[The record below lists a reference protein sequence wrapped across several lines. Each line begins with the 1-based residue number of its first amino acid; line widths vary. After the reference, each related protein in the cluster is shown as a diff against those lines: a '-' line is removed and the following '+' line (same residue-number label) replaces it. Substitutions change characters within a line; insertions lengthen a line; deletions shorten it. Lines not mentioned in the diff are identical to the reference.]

1 MREEELRRR
10 FRSLAEPVAD
20 GVEPPDPRLVRARG
34 RRRRRRLLAG
44 TALVVAVALAGAG
57 GAWSGLVSR
66 PAPSLT
72 GLSPA
77 SSAPAPPTTAPAPA
91 SSAPASSATAT
102 NSGAA
107 GSPTTTLPLG
117 RIQRL
122 DAVQAI
128 GGSGTV
134 WAVGTGTILATS
146 DFGRTWARVWRG
158 AAELRD
164 VDFVSA
170 SVGWALGD
178 GILLGTVDGGQH
190 WHRLGQPRAG
200 PLRRVHFAS
209 PTQGWGVAGGTAQ
222 KDQGPMQA
230 QGATTLVHTTSGG
243 RTWSALAAPAPPQSV
258 CFTAPDDGWLASGTR
273 VWRSVDGGRRWGSRP
288 SFTLPAPTDG
298 LPAFA
303 ELQCAA
309 PGAAWVRVDAGDA
322 AAGHRPY
329 ALYASGDGGA
339 HWRGVLGEPGTLGS
353 LLGLPAGP
361 GSSPGP
367 FSVID
372 PSRAFLVSPTPAAE
386 ATGAVLVSQGSRL
399 RRLPDIPGSTLSRP
413 LSVSFASAT
422 RGWVVGSDTAGR
434 AVLLATSDGGRSWQ
448 SQLPA

>member
-1 MREEELRRR
+1 MRDEELRRR

-44 TALVVAVALAGAG
+44 TTLVVALAGVG
-57 GAWSGLVSR
+57 GAWAGLVG
-66 PAPSLT
+66 PPLPSLT
-72 GLSPA
+72 GVGPA
-77 SSAPAPPTTAPAPA
+77 SSAPTPPTTAPAPA

-128 GGSGTV
+128 GDSGTV
-134 WAVGTGTILATS
+134 WAVGKGTILATS
-146 DFGRTWARVWRG
+146 DFGRTWVRVWRG
-158 AAELRD
+158 TAELRD

-170 SVGWALGD
+170 SVGWVLGD

-190 WHRLGQPRAG
+190 WQRLGQPRAG

-222 KDQGPMQA
+222 NGEGPMQA
-230 QGATTLVHTTSGG
+230 QGTTTLVHTSDGG

-273 VWRSVDGGRRWGSRP
+273 VWRSVDGGRRWGPRP
-288 SFTLPAPTDG
+288 SFALPAPTEG

-339 HWRGVLGEPGTLGS
+339 HWRGVLGEPGTLGN

-372 PSRAFLVSPTPAAE
+372 PSRAFLLSPTPPAQ
-386 ATGAVLVSQGSRL
+386 ATGAVLVSQGNRL
-399 RRLPDIPGSTLSRP
+399 RRP
-413 LSVSFASAT
+413 
-422 RGWVVGSDTAGR
+422 
-434 AVLLATSDGGRSWQ
+434 
-448 SQLPA
+448 

>member
-10 FRSLAEPVAD
+10 FRLLAEPVAD
-20 GVEPPDPRLVRARG
+20 GVQPPDPRLVRARG

-57 GAWSGLVSR
+57 GAWAGLVG
-66 PAPSLT
+66 PPVPSLT
-72 GLSPA
+72 GVGPA
-77 SSAPAPPTTAPAPA
+77 SPTTVPPPGSAPAPPSSPPATT
-91 SSAPASSATAT
+91 SSA
-102 NSGAA
+102 AA
-107 GSPTTTLPLG
+107 SPTTTLPLG
-117 RIQRL
+117 RIERL

-128 GGSGTV
+128 GGTGTV
-134 WAVGTGTILATS
+134 VAVGTGTILTTS
-146 DFGRTWARVWRG
+146 NFGRTWARVWRG
-158 AAELRD
+158 TQELRD

-209 PTQGWGVAGGTAQ
+209 RTQGWGVAGGTDQA
-222 KDQGPMQA
+222 DQGPMQA
-230 QGATTLVHTTSGG
+230 QGTTTLVHTSDGG
-243 RTWSALAAPAPPQSV
+243 RTWLALAAPAPPQSV
-258 CFTAPDDGWLASGTR
+258 CFTAPGDGWLASGTS
-273 VWRSVDGGRRWGSRP
+273 VWRSVDGGHRWGSRP
-288 SFTLPAPTDG
+288 SFTLPLPTGG

-329 ALYASGDGGA
+329 ALYASGDGGG
-339 HWRGVLGEPGTLGS
+339 HWRGVLGEPGTLGN
-353 LLGLPAGP
+353 LLRLPAGP
-361 GSSPGP
+361 GTYPGP

-372 PSRAFLVSPTPAAE
+372 PSRGFLLSPTPPAE
-386 ATGAVLVSQGSRL
+386 ATGAVLISQGSRL
-399 RRLPDIPGSTLSRP
+399 QRLPDIPSATLATP

-434 AVLLATSDGGRSWQ
+434 AVLLATADGGRSWQ